1 MCVQSLK
8 YLAPILLALLLG
20 GCPGRSTPGP
30 VPTGGDVT
38 NDSGGGDGN
47 TDEGATGDV
56 TGDNSTAGDQP
67 AGNGNADST
76 SGGGDVNSNPD
87 NTPAGPVS
95 LSGHINPGQAAKR
108 RARLQGAEVYPYT
121 VVVQSDA
128 TGETYRGET
137 SPDGEFK
144 IDLPAEEHGNSLTA
158 TILAPD
164 GQAVGPVVLDAAG
177 GEGVTGLAM
186 DRDAD
191 LGTIDLPDDPTQA
204 PIVPGGDSDV
214 ADLLDPSVTA
224 RLNADGAPV
233 GLASVGKGAEADAS
247 GIRDGAVD
255 ADGDGLIDMLDADDD
270 GDGVV
275 DDFDTSSPAPVTPP
289 DTHVNFFM
297 NLKIGADF
305 APTYYEGSTNA
316 IATRLATDTVITL
329 EVMTEPFATR
339 SITRA
344 GMRET
349 PGPSYLPIAQK
360 TGNGGS
366 GALWASTNYAFDPLG
381 DRWGVWIIPNAV
393 MEAGDTF
400 TLDVSYDDGT
410 TEQYSRMI
418 NYVFKNIPKLIEYG
432 AAGSMTAFALG
443 SGEDGTPSHP
453 LEFGGTKDLVLVY
466 EPPPDDTGAPITGTD
481 YSFQFSFCGSG
492 GAGIG
497 GNDIDYEATW
507 PTPIPNLDRSSY
519 WVRAADLGDLSAE
532 GTYTVTL
539 PKGIFVDSVTL
550 NSAAV
555 EAISSYKIDITAD
568 APTGNA
574 AIMLTFVKQ

>member
-1 MCVQSLK
+1 MRVQFPK
-8 YLAPILLALLLG
+8 YLAPILLCLMFG
-20 GCPGRSTPGP
+20 GCPGQPPPAPAPSGD
-30 VPTGGDVT
+30 DVT
-38 NDSGGGDGN
+38 NDTGN
-47 TDEGATGDV
+47 VDTGEGPDVDTDDNATV
-56 TGDNSTAGDQP
+56 EDQP
-67 AGNGNADST
+67 AGDDNADST
-76 SGGGDVNSNPD
+76 TGDTGNVDDNPD
-87 NTPAGPVS
+87 NTPGGSLA

-108 RARLQGAEVYPYT
+108 RPRLQDAELYPFT

-128 TGETYRGET
+128 TGEIYRGET
-137 SPDGEFK
+137 GADGEFK
-144 IDLPAEEHGNSLTA
+144 IDLPEAEQGNSLTA

-177 GEGVTGLAM
+177 NEGVTGLAM
-186 DRDAD
+186 DRPAD
-191 LGTIDLPDDPTQA
+191 LGTIDLPENPTQA
-204 PIVPGGDSDV
+204 PILPGADSDV

-233 GLASVGKGAEADAS
+233 GLASVGKGADADAS
-247 GIRDGAVD
+247 DIRDGVVD

-270 GDGVV
+270 GDSIV
-275 DDFDTSSPAPVTPP
+275 DDFDTSGPAPVTPQ

-297 NLKIGADF
+297 NLKIGAEV
-305 APTYYEGSTNA
+305 AATYYTGSADA
-316 IATRLATDTVITL
+316 IATRLATDTIITL
-329 EVMTEPFATR
+329 EVMSEPSATR
-339 SITRA
+339 AIA
-344 GMRET
+344 GARMLET

-360 TGNGGS
+360 AGAGG
-366 GALWASTNYAFDPLG
+366 GGTLWTSTDYAFDPLG
-381 DRWGVWIIPNAV
+381 DRWGVWIVPNAV

-432 AAGSMTAFALG
+432 ASGSLTPFALG
-443 SGEDGTPSHP
+443 SGADGTPSQP
-453 LEFGGTKDLVLVY
+453 LEFDGNQDLVLVY
-466 EPPPDDTGAPITGTD
+466 NPPPDDTGAPITGTD
-481 YSFQFSFCGSG
+481 YSFQLFYNAAGGS
-492 GAGIG
+492 IN

-519 WVRAADLGDLSAE
+519 WVRAADLGELSAE

-539 PKGIFVDSVTL
+539 PKEIFVDSVTL

-555 EAISSYKIDITAD
+555 QAVSSYKIDITAE